1 MTSFVILVFIRL
13 KDNIMLIVS
22 LFYGDSFK
30 NMTWRHP
37 ESFTIQG
44 LSDMA

>member
-1 MTSFVILVFIRL
+1 MASFVILVFIRP

-22 LFYGDSFK
+22 LFCGDSFK
-30 NMTWRHP
+30 NMTWRHL
-37 ESFTIQG
+37 ESLTIQG